1 MFAFQR
7 RLAANAGLFVVCLFK
22 LAIDGSGN
30 EQTSFDLKARRRRK
44 VMGRRIHPKHNSLP
58 FHIFRAGFLC
68 CRQYILFRSGR
79 KERKMDTT
87 RLIKDLRAEE
97 RRIERAIAALEALS
111 SDSTGSQTTRI
122 AGANK
127 AGRRK
132 MSPAA
137 RKRIS
142 MMMKKRWAARRKAA
156 KKG

>member
-1 MFAFQR
+1 
-7 RLAANAGLFVVCLFK
+7 
-22 LAIDGSGN
+22 
-30 EQTSFDLKARRRRK
+30 
-44 VMGRRIHPKHNSLP
+44 
-58 FHIFRAGFLC
+58 
-68 CRQYILFRSGR
+68 
-79 KERKMDTT
+79 MDTT